1 MKQIILLQVSGL
13 KTHIITNG
21 KSLPIVDD
29 VSFDMNKGETVGL
42 VGESGCG
49 KSMTA
54 LSLIGLQKPA
64 KIIGGK
70 VIFNGTDLVSLD
82 KKSIR
87 EYRGKKIAMIFQE
100 PMTSLNPVM
109 SCGKQILE
117 AVKMQGEL
125 NGAHAKQ
132 RVIELLNLVKY
143 PDPKMGYKSYPHELS
158 GGMRQ
163 RVMIAMALAG
173 KPDLLIADEPT
184 TALDV
189 TVQAEIVNLLKKIQ
203 QQLGMAILFITHDIG
218 LIKQVSDKI
227 MVMYAGQII
236 EEGPTEII
244 LKSPLHPYTK
254 ALLACLPRIDEK
266 MEILPSIPG
275 NVPTPDNYPSGCRFH
290 PRCSIAVEGCS
301 VDEPE
306 FVEVSDSRKVRC
318 PYVHHSVA

>member
-1 MKQIILLQVSGL
+1 MKQTILLQVSGL

-21 KSLPIVDD
+21 NSLPIVDD

-64 KIIGGK
+64 KIIGGN

-87 EYRGKKIAMIFQE
+87 KYRGKKIAMIFQE

-117 AVKMQGEL
+117 AVKMQGER
-125 NGAHAKQ
+125 NGTNAKQ

-218 LIKQVSDKI
+218 LIKQVADKI

-236 EEGPTEII
+236 EEGPTESL

-306 FVEVSDSRKVRC
+306 FVEVSYSRRVRC
-318 PYVHHSVA
+318 PYVY